1 MTNLRLH
8 EYYAWQLGPVIPD
21 IYRYYKKYE
30 NRAIPT
36 PEKMDY
42 TVFTVEEIRFLFD
55 VSEFLKKHSTSA
67 LIDLSNVKGG
77 PWQVAIQKCTNS
89 MVQKKKRSMDCQHPQ
104 LNGKPS

>member
-30 NRAIPT
+30 GRAIPT

-42 TVFTVEEIRFLFD
+42 TVFTVENSFPFRCIRM
-55 VSEFLKKHSTSA
+55 SKKNTTSA